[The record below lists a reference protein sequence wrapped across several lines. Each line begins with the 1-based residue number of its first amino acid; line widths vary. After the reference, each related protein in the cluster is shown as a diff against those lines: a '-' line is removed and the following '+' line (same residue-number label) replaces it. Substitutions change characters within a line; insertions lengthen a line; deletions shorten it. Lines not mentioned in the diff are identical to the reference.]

1 MAPNFVSCVRAKGPQ
16 TPISNGPTYLGEGDP
31 VVEKIDHIGV
41 LVSDLATQ
49 CALYE
54 EFGMS
59 VGTVETVDEFDVEI
73 AFLPVGESLVELIE
87 PVDPDSGLAADLE
100 TAPGE
105 AFLHHVAYRVPDID
119 KRLAELK
126 AKGIPLADE
135 EPRPGGAG
143 ARIAFLDDS
152 AFGGVAI
159 ELIERESDL
168 TFD

>member
-1 MAPNFVSCVRAKGPQ
+1 M
-16 TPISNGPTYLGEGDP
+16 
-31 VVEKIDHIGV
+31 VEKIDHIGI
-41 LVSDLATQ
+41 LVSDLAEQ

-54 EFGMS
+54 EFGMT
-59 VGTVETVDEFDVEI
+59 VGTVETVEGFGVEI

-87 PVDPDSGLAADLE
+87 PLDDDSELAADLDR
-100 TAPGE
+100 APGD

-119 KRLAELK
+119 ARLADLK

-143 ARIAFLDDS
+143 ARIAFLDAS